1 MVRRR
6 LEGTTGV
13 RASRRAAAA
22 PSPGLDPGGEEM
34 GEEMGGDEMGGR
46 APEGDEAGGDEIGAP
61 ELDRG
66 SGGVR

>member
-22 PSPGLDPGGEEM
+22 PSPGLDPG